1 MRRVAAIVCAV
12 VCTSCMSPHGQSP
25 GSESSASHPHA
36 RVGSP
41 APRPTASR
49 TSGDPLSA
57 LIPVGANDPSVVP
70 AISGAPTELG
80 RQLIAAERAI
90 RAPGTSRTRLRAA
103 ARTAQVAYGRLAQHP
118 GWDATVLPLV
128 PASLRGTIVANLR
141 ARRELR
147 AIPNAAPKDLLPAWR
162 IQAPAPAAKLI
173 AWYRTAGAR
182 FGVGWQYLAAINLI
196 ETTFGKIHGLSAAGA
211 QGPMQFLPTTWAAYG
226 AGGDVHNPHDAI
238 FAAARFL
245 ADRGFARGEV
255 DGALYGYNPT
265 THYVNAVKAIALIL
279 ASDPRWFAG
288 YYRWDVYYPT
298 ASGVLLLPRGFDQ
311 HHPTSAAAYA
321 RAHPERVFH

>member
-1 MRRVAAIVCAV
+1 MRRAAAIVCAV
-12 VCTSCMSPHGQSP
+12 VCASCTSHGQSP
-25 GSESSASHPHA
+25 GSEFAASHPRA
-36 RVGSP
+36 TVGSP
-41 APRPTASR
+41 APRPTASPTR
-49 TSGDPLSA
+49 GGHLSS

-70 AISGAPTELG
+70 AISEAPAELG
-80 RQLIAAERAI
+80 RQLVAAERAI
-90 RAPGTSRTRLRAA
+90 RAPGTSRTRLLAA

-118 GWDATVLPLV
+118 GWDAAVLPLA
-128 PASLRGTIVANLR
+128 PASMRRTIVANLR

-147 AIPNAAPKDLLPAWR
+147 AIPNAAPKNLLPAWR
-162 IQAPAPAAKLI
+162 IQAPAPAGKLM

-196 ETTFGKIHGLSAAGA
+196 ETTCGKIHGLSAAGA

-226 AGGDVHNPHDAI
+226 AGGDINNPHDAI

-245 ADRGFARGEV
+245 ADRGFPRGDV
-255 DGALYGYNPT
+255 NGALYGYNPS
-265 THYVNAVKAIALIL
+265 THYVNAVKAIASIL

-311 HHPTSAAAYA
+311 HHRTSAAAYA